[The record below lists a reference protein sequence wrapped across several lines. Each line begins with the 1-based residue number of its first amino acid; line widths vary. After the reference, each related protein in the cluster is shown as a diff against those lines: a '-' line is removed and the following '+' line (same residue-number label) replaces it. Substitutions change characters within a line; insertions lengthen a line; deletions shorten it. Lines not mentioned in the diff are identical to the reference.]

1 MKRVASG
8 VVRGL
13 LSLVVV
19 FVVLSAI
26 FVGVARELVYQVDD
40 FKPELLAFVNQRF
53 GLQVELESIAGSWKG
68 LAPRFTLNNVSVR
81 LANSESEAPRI
92 ETLDLEILL
101 LRSLFS
107 LEPRVRLR
115 VDGAE
120 GHAWSQDGHIVLG
133 GFDTF
138 APSPEDSGDTNKPA
152 KSNPLLDKLLAQPR
166 IEIRNSRLVVADLY
180 SEPVTLTLHEFR
192 TEAGKRLR
200 YVLGDFTA
208 HGPSDF
214 RFALKGRVSGSVF
227 SKGTLNGGLYL
238 HADGADWLPWIP
250 EENRSISAATL
261 QSLQGGASAW
271 INFRAGDIE
280 EIVTDFAIDDVE
292 LSSKNDIKPPHI
304 LDLKGKAR
312 WAGDLTEWRL
322 DLQDIR
328 MQTSRFLWM
337 PSFMNL
343 QTSVQQD
350 GQIRY
355 RIKIDDMDIE
365 PWVNYYLGT
374 QSRDSQLH
382 QTLSK
387 LRPAGQLQDVAIE
400 LFLVDKEV
408 ADYRFALTLNAFQNR
423 PWKFIPGLYDLDMRA
438 WGKKGLTLFRVDE
451 TYLELNYPQLFR
463 DVLTVN
469 YVDANILLRN
479 LDDQWWLQS
488 GPMYVNSKYAQS
500 ATQMS
505 LSVPKDKTISPFL
518 QLQATLRNADGKHK
532 SLYLPAGII
541 QESLLKW
548 LDEAIVDGHLMRG
561 DILVHGPV
569 RRDEAELRRVL
580 LGFTAR
586 DAELQFLPDWKEPV
600 RQGVADVVV
609 DQGEVDARVLE
620 GTYYGQQVKAAS
632 VTLPRYDRTI
642 DEPHILSVRAE
653 TEGPADQAFTILAK
667 SPLRQKIGDFI
678 EDLTLQGEVGVQFSL
693 DVPLQS
699 EYSDQIQSTTEVQL
713 RAGTLGLT
721 SQNLTLSD
729 ANAEVQFDLQQGLS
743 ARKIEGRFLGGQL
756 QGKMKT
762 VGKQKGKSVQLEF
775 DGNSSVKAIRNW
787 REIPFLELAAGPL
800 DYSALVSIPLT
811 AQSPG
816 HKTSP
821 QLTIR
826 SQLEKVV
833 VNAPEPFGKQANNKR
848 LFNLK
853 MDLGTTPS
861 ELNIQYGEVGNVA
874 LLLGEQGL
882 QRGAILLGS
891 GEAALPS
898 SDILQVKGTLTR
910 FDDQEWKPL
919 LQSKAQPNVQPKGT
933 DAVTPG
939 ADNQQNDIVS
949 MLDDSELRIHDLT
962 LQGFPFGQTDLRM
975 TRGQGYWHVWLNN
988 DLATGKLELPDY
1000 LFGPWE
1006 NLSKQTQP
1014 LVINLERLHVS
1025 GAKEVAESSSDSD
1038 NWQPADVSPATL
1050 PPMNVSI
1057 DQFTVGEA
1065 RFGRW
1070 TLQAQPTAN
1079 GMQVNNLNAQLD
1091 GVTLRGQA
1099 HWTESQ
1105 AGQRRTRFVGRAA
1118 AANAADAIKAM
1129 GGTPTLSSKSAE
1141 AKGDVSWPGAPFE
1154 FALSRLAGDV
1164 SVKLKS
1170 GVFYNVSSNAAGKL
1184 WGLLNFETLMRRL
1197 QLDFDDLSESEMVY
1211 DEFSGDIK
1219 LDRGV
1224 LHLSRVKLNSPSIK
1238 MNAEGKVD
1246 VEHEALSMGLDVT
1259 LPVTRNLVLPAAVIG
1274 GVPAAATA
1282 FVVEKMFG
1290 DQFDKLTTIKYDI
1303 KGTFD
1308 QPEISVKDS
1317 FSIIP
1322 KQVGEAVMRSDKPA
1336 PGASQEGLPQDA
1348 TPPNTPTQNREP
1360 QEATQ

>member
-13 LSLVVV
+13 LSLTVVI
-19 FVVLSAI
+19 VVLCAV

-53 GLQVELESIAGSWKG
+53 GLQVELESISGSWKG
-68 LAPRFTLNNVSVR
+68 LAPRFTLKNVSVR
-81 LANSESEAPRI
+81 LSNSESDAPHI

-115 VDGAE
+115 VEGAE

-133 GFDTF
+133 GFDTY
-138 APSPEDSGDTNKPA
+138 TPA
-152 KSNPLLDKLLAQPR
+152 ANTEANQSSKKNPLLDRLLAQPR
-166 IEIRNSRLVVADLY
+166 IEIINSRLVVTDLY
-180 SEPVTLTLHEFR
+180 SEPVKLTLHEFR

-200 YVLGDFTA
+200 YLLGDFTA
-208 HGPSDF
+208 HGPSDV
-214 RFALKGRVSGSVF
+214 RFALKGKVSGSLF
-227 SKGTLNGGLYL
+227 SKGSLNGGMYL
-238 HADGADWLPWIP
+238 HADGANWLPWIP
-250 EENRSISAATL
+250 KDNRSISAATL

-271 INFRAGDIE
+271 INFRAGNIE

-292 LSSKNDIKPPHI
+292 LSTENDIKPPHI

-312 WAGDLTEWRL
+312 WAGNLQDWRL

-328 MQTSRFLWM
+328 MQTARFLWM

-343 QTSVQQD
+343 QSSVQAD

-382 QTLSK
+382 ETLSK

-400 LFLVDKEV
+400 LFLSEKEI

-479 LDDQWWLQS
+479 DDDQWWLQS
-488 GPMYVNSKYAQS
+488 GPMYVNSRHAQS

-505 LSVPKDKTISPFL
+505 LSIPKDKTISPFL
-518 QLQATLRNADGKHK
+518 QLQATLRNANGKHK
-532 SLYLPAGII
+532 SLYLPAGVI

-569 RRDEAELRRVL
+569 RRDEPELRRVL

-620 GTYYGQQVKAAS
+620 GTYYGQKVKAAS
-632 VTLPRYDRTI
+632 VTLPRYDQSKE
-642 DEPHILSVRAE
+642 EPHVLNVRAE
-653 TEGPADQAFTILAK
+653 TEGPADQALTILAE

-678 EDLTLQGEVGVQFSL
+678 EDVTLKGEVGVHFAL
-693 DVPLQS
+693 DIPLQS
-699 EYSDQIQSTTEVQL
+699 QYSDQIQSTTDVRL
-713 RAGTLGLT
+713 RQGKVGLT
-721 SQNLTLSD
+721 SQDLTVSD
-729 ANAEVQFDLQQGLS
+729 VVAEVQFDLQKGLS
-743 ARKIEGRFLGGQL
+743 AKKIEGMFLGGIL
-756 QGKMKT
+756 NGNMKT
-762 VGKQKGKSVQLEF
+762 VSKKSAKSVELEF
-775 DGNSSVKAIRNW
+775 NGNSTIKAVQAW
-787 REIPFLELAAGPL
+787 RAIPFLDLAAGPL
-800 DYSALVSIPLT
+800 NYKAQVSIPLSQQG
-811 AQSPG
+811 AGQKVSDQS
-816 HKTSP
+816 SLP
-821 QLTIR
+821 QLIVR
-826 SQLEKVV
+826 SELEKIV
-833 VNAPEPFGKQANNKR
+833 VNAPEPFGKQANSKR
-848 LFNLK
+848 PFRLQ
-853 MDLGTTPS
+853 MDLGSSPF
-861 ELNIQYGEVGNVA
+861 ELNIQYGEIGNVA
-874 LLLGEQGL
+874 LLLGDQGL
-882 QRGAILLGS
+882 QRGSILLGP
-891 GEAALPS
+891 GEAELPLL
-898 SDILQVKGTLTR
+898 DILQVKGTLAR
-910 FDDQEWKPL
+910 FDDEEWKSL
-919 LQSKAQPNVQPKGT
+919 LQSKANG
-933 DAVTPG
+933 G
-939 ADNQQNDIVS
+939 ASTSADSQQNSIIA

-988 DLATGKLELPDY
+988 DLATGKLELPNY
-1000 LFGPWE
+1000 LFGSWE
-1006 NLSKQTQP
+1006 NLNKETQP
-1014 LVINLERLHVS
+1014 LVVNLERLHVA
-1025 GAKEVAESSSDSD
+1025 GGKEVESSQDIE
-1038 NWQPADVSPATL
+1038 NWQPAELSPMTL
-1050 PPMNVSI
+1050 PPMNISI

-1065 RFGRW
+1065 RLGSW
-1070 TLQAQPTAN
+1070 TLLARPVAD
-1079 GMQVNNLNAQLD
+1079 GMQVNNLSALLD
-1091 GVTLRGQA
+1091 GLTLQGQA
-1099 HWTESQ
+1099 SWTESA
-1105 AGQRRTRFVGRAA
+1105 AGERTTKFVGKAN

-1154 FALSRLAGDV
+1154 FALSRLAGNV

-1211 DEFSGDIK
+1211 DEFGGDIQ

-1224 LHLSRVKLNSPSIK
+1224 LNLSHVKLNSPSIK

-1246 VEHEALSMGLDVT
+1246 IEHEALSLGLDVT

-1308 QPEISVKDS
+1308 QPEIAVKDS

-1322 KQVGEAVMRSDKPA
+1322 KQVGEAVMRSDKPVQS
-1336 PGASQEGLPQDA
+1336 PSSDVSPQ
-1348 TPPNTPTQNREP
+1348 TTPTQTTPMQYREP